1 MVVAAAHLD
10 GVVHGVVVAEVVEDV
25 AVVEVVVEAVDV
37 AGASK
42 GLDKQTTIHC
52 DLAMGVGN
60 HIWEAYK
67 HRVGRLQSISQPKI
81 DV

>member
-1 MVVAAAHLD
+1 VVVVVVHLD
-10 GVVHGVVVAEVVEDV
+10 GVVHGVEVAEEVEVVA
-25 AVVEVVVEAVDV
+25 VEVVVEAVDV

-42 GLDKQTTIHC
+42 RLDKQTTIHC

-67 HRVGRLQSISQPKI
+67 HRATPINFATQN
-81 DV
+81 

>member
-1 MVVAAAHLD
+1 VVVVVVHLD
-10 GVVHGVVVAEVVEDV
+10 GVVHGVEVAEEVEVVA
-25 AVVEVVVEAVDV
+25 VEVVVEAVDV

-42 GLDKQTTIHC
+42 RLDKQTTIHC